1 MTNRLNRLSACL
13 SGLAAIFLLI
23 IPGNLA
29 YGQSSSCQ
37 QELVQAEQAYTLGS
51 FDETVRLADV
61 CLNKQ
66 GIPEADRKL
75 AFRLKGLS
83 FIGKGLEVD
92 AKEAVKRLLELIPSF
107 SADPIQDPPAFVSL
121 IEEVRNELNA
131 RGADAPLTVTQTG
144 TQPQVAAGPTNE
156 RNRLEKWYT
165 NWGLG
170 IPFIQYPDEFQSV
183 LDQLE
188 SVGLDNTALMFDL
201 LGFYW
206 PLGEQTMIG
215 TSLNAWG
222 DQYSGGGESFQ
233 ISAFTLGASVMHFLQ
248 NRIGDGV
255 FLRADAGV
263 SRLGISSS
271 LESDITSE
279 VGLGFLIGGG
289 YGIPVSRETRIL
301 IHLNYS
307 VRIVESENYGNLG
320 LSVSGL
326 F

>member
-1 MTNRLNRLSACL
+1 MIYCLNRLVACITGSIVVL
-13 SGLAAIFLLI
+13 LLI
-23 IPGNLA
+23 IPNVA
-29 YGQSSSCQ
+29 YGQTSSCQ
-37 QELVQAEQAYTLGS
+37 EELTQAEQAYTLGS
-51 FDETVRLADV
+51 FDETVRLADL
-61 CLNKQ
+61 CLNKA
-66 GIPEADRKL
+66 GIPEADRRL

-83 FIGKGLEVD
+83 YIGKGLEVD
-92 AKEAVKRLLELIPSF
+92 AREAVKRLLELIPSF
-107 SADPIQDPPAFVSL
+107 RADPIQDPPAFVSL
-121 IEEVRNELNA
+121 IEDVRNELNT
-131 RGADAPLTVTQTG
+131 RSTDTPETV
-144 TQPQVAAGPTNE
+144 TQPQVNSGAQKE

-170 IPFIQYPDEFQSV
+170 IPFIQYPDEFQTV

-188 SVGLDNTALMFDL
+188 SAGLDNAALMFDF

-233 ISAFTLGASVMHFLQ
+233 ITAVTLGASVMHFLQ

-255 FLRADAGV
+255 FLRADVGA

-307 VRIVESENYGNLG
+307 VRLVESENYGNLA

>member
-1 MTNRLNRLSACL
+1 MTNRLNRLAACITGSL
-13 SGLAAIFLLI
+13 VLLLLI
-23 IPGNLA
+23 VPSA
-29 YGQSSSCQ
+29 HGQTSSCQ
-37 QELVQAEQAYTLGS
+37 QELTEAEQAYTLGS
-51 FDETVRLADV
+51 FDETVRLADL
-61 CLNKQ
+61 CLNKA
-66 GIPEADRKL
+66 GIPEADRRL

-83 FIGKGLEVD
+83 YIGKGLEVD
-92 AKEAVKRLLELIPSF
+92 AREAVKRLLELIPSF
-107 SADPIQDPPAFVSL
+107 RADPIQDPPAFVSL
-121 IEEVRNELNA
+121 IEDVRNELNA
-131 RGADAPLTVTQTG
+131 RGTDAPETVTQTV
-144 TQPQVAAGPTNE
+144 TQPLVNAGAQRE
-156 RNRLEKWYT
+156 RNRLENWYT

-170 IPFIQYPDEFQSV
+170 IPFIQYPDEFQTV

-222 DQYSGGGESFQ
+222 DQYSGGGETFQ

-255 FLRADAGV
+255 FLRADAGA

-271 LESDITSE
+271 LDTDITSE

-307 VRIVESENYGNLG
+307 VRLVESENYGNLA